1 MLEVNQVF
9 TKFPK
14 TLSDFAVRLNMFTV
28 KFHDGLHNDMD
39 VLHESSTFFVM
50 NYLLCDLRKG
60 KYRKDIIAGSEAW
73 LHFCEAV
80 DNYGVQMV
88 IIGNTVYNAIL
99 KMVRIFNKEY
109 DKGTLTNKD
118 LATATEAARKFMIA
132 SGVCNARPTTITWPQ
147 PNGA

>member
-1 MLEVNQVF
+1 MLDINQVF
-9 TKFPK
+9 VKFPK
-14 TLSDFAVRLNMFTV
+14 TMADFAVRLNMFSV
-28 KFHDGLHNDMD
+28 KFNEGLHNDID

-80 DNYGVQMV
+80 DKYGVQMV

-118 LATATEAARKFMIA
+118 LADAKDAARKFMFA
-132 SGVCNARPTTITWPQ
+132 SGVCNAGHPIIARP
-147 PNGA
+147 